1 MDTQG
6 SLTHIATIFKFG
18 HVSEP
23 RAKKWPKVNR
33 WLTNNQISVCL
44 CVCLSTC
51 LAVWLSV
58 WRRCTHD
65 ARRMNFRDDLD
76 LDELAANDLP
86 SDFLHKLCKF
96 GGGMIK
102 TDIVLHPYLLIT
114 QRGAFKMYIFQ
125 FKSWNIS
132 KNMVDS
138 FPVIHELVWERRFLH
153 FFRSQWPGKLGNPR
167 EFPVLAGY
175 RLWKNCGNH
184 RSRTNLCITGKKSVS
199 PGVDAG
205 I

>member
-1 MDTQG
+1 M
-6 SLTHIATIFKFG
+6 FVC
-18 HVSEP
+18 VS
-23 RAKKWPKVNR
+23 VYLSGCLYDDN
-33 WLTNNQISVCL
+33 VCK
-44 CVCLSTC
+44 
-51 LAVWLSV
+51 
-58 WRRCTHD
+58 THD
-65 ARRMNFRDDLD
+65 AWRTNFQDDLD

-114 QRGAFKMYIFQ
+114 QWGAFKMYIFQ

-138 FPVIHELVWERRFLH
+138 FPVIHELVRERRFPH

-175 RLWKNCGNH
+175 RLWKNCRNH
-184 RSRTNLCITGKKSVS
+184 HSRTNSCITGKKSVS

>member
-6 SLTHIATIFKFG
+6 SLTHIAAIFKFG
-18 HVSEP
+18 DVSGP

-33 WLTNNQISVCL
+33 WLIINQISVCL

-51 LAVWLSV
+51 LAV
-58 WRRCTHD
+58 CMTTMY
-65 ARRMNFRDDLD
+65 ARRTNFRDDLD

-138 FPVIHELVWERRFLH
+138 FPVIHELVRERRFPH

-175 RLWKNCGNH
+175 WLRKNCGNH
-184 RSRTNLCITGKKSVS
+184 RSRTNSCITGKKSVS